1 MRYDGGNSLKY
12 QGRLEALR
20 MSPLNAMECG
30 FLPPGVHAARLDDII
45 ERFGAVTPRRL
56 VLADPLQELLRLA
69 QATQQ
74 LQRAFLFGSFVTDAS
89 FPRDLDVLLLMHEGF
104 DREFR
109 SLPPPQ
115 RDMFDYEQARLLFEA
130 DVFWATEAIGAEELT
145 AWLSVY
151 QLSREMVPRGIV
163 EILLDDRNLRAI

>member
-1 MRYDGGNSLKY
+1 MSLPET
-12 QGRLEALR
+12 LA
-20 MSPLNAMECG
+20 NG

-56 VLADPLQELLRLA
+56 ALADRLQELIRLA

-89 FPRDLDVLLLMHEGF
+89 FPRDLDVLLLMQEGF

-109 SLPPPQ
+109 SLPLPQ
-115 RDMFDYEQARLLFEA
+115 RYVFDYEQARLLFEA
-130 DVFWATEAIGAEELT
+130 DVFWATEAIGAEELM

-151 QLSREMVPRGIV
+151 QLSREMVPRGIM
-163 EILLDDRNLRAI
+163 EILWDDRNLGAI

>member
-1 MRYDGGNSLKY
+1 MSLPDT
-12 QGRLEALR
+12 LA
-20 MSPLNAMECG
+20 NG

-45 ERFGAVTPRRL
+45 ERFGVVTPRRL
-56 VLADPLQELLRLA
+56 VLADRLQELLRLA

-104 DREFR
+104 DREFQ

-115 RDMFDYEQARLLFEA
+115 RNVFDYEQARLLFEA

-163 EILLDDRNLRAI
+163 EILWDDRNLGAI